1 MRIVQIKTTASHTHT
16 DVERGPSWDGNAVA
30 ALMVWRLVN
39 PQKTELLS
47 LALSLIPNRQV
58 MLQDR
63 GIGGPRKEV
72 TEQDSDKPSVT
83 AAQQIQTFISL
94 N

>member
-58 MLQDR
+58 MLQDM
-63 GIGGPRKEV
+63 GIGANNCKDYV
-72 TEQDSDKPSVT
+72 N
-83 AAQQIQTFISL
+83 AMQIVANSSL
-94 N
+94 LFGHL